1 LLTTPASALG
11 APDGS
16 SIYSSANWLNPSN
29 PISYSYPYGN
39 PALGKNIGNTIN
51 NMTLTGTVGTPVLIV
66 SGLDSERLLPDH
78 LFTLFG
84 VYGDV
89 IRVKILHSKRDTA
102 LIQFV
107 NPQQAET
114 ALTHLNGCPLHGST
128 LRVNFSKHTTISL
141 PRTGTDQQE
150 GSNLTKDFTG
160 SLLHRYK
167 VVGSRNFQ
175 HICPPSAVLHLSNIP
190 ETASDEMIRE
200 LFSQSGTV
208 VGFRFFPSNSKDR
221 RMGLIQMG
229 SVAEAVEAL
238 INTHNYLMDGVN
250 IRVSFSKSNL

>member
-1 LLTTPASALG
+1 LL

-16 SIYSSANWLNPSN
+16 IYSTSWINPSQTISPYNYPYSNPLNKSLPN
-29 PISYSYPYGN
+29 PISQ
-39 PALGKNIGNTIN
+39 ITVTGNTS
-51 NMTLTGTVGTPVLIV
+51 VLIV
-66 SGLDSERLLPDH
+66 SGLDSERENPDS

-107 NPQQAET
+107 NAQQAET
-114 ALTHLNGCPLHGST
+114 ALSHLNGCPLHGNT
-128 LRVNFSKHTTISL
+128 LRVNFSKHTSISM
-141 PRTGTDQQE
+141 PRAESEE
-150 GSNLTKDFTG
+150 GVNLTKDFTG
-160 SLLHRYK
+160 SMLHRYK

-175 HICPPSAVLHLSNIP
+175 HICLPSAVLHLSNIP
-190 ETASDEMIRE
+190 ESASDDVIRE

-208 VGFRFFPSNSKDR
+208 VGFRFFPKDR

-229 SVAEAVEAL
+229 SIAEAVEAL
-238 INTHNYLMDGVN
+238 INTHNYQMDGSN
-250 IRVSFSKSNL
+250 LKVSFSNSNL